1 MKTLYYMEKQ
11 YQAQGSLFF
20 FFGPHQTACGTLVPW
35 PGMGLESPALE
46 PCSLN
51 CWTIKE
57 VPTQVSHPGKI
68 CIPKDEISVW
78 VIRNQMWLES
88 EQSEL

>member
-11 YQAQGSLFF
+11 YQAQGSHFF
-20 FFGPHQTACGTLVPW
+20 FFLHQTAYGILVPW

-51 CWTIKE
+51 CWTIRE
-57 VPTQVSHPGKI
+57 VLMQGSHPGKI
-68 CIPKDEISVW
+68 CNPKDEISVW
-78 VIRNQMWLES
+78 VIRNQMCLES
-88 EQSEL
+88 E